1 MNNKDIPESNIVFAN
16 NLKYYLEKNE
26 RTQKELAQIIKVSQG
41 TVCDWIKGRTYPR
54 MDKVEAIAEYFRIEK
69 SDLIEERNVSNKY
82 YMEKKVAEIAKELYS
97 DPGAVDLWL
106 DIRKLSNTNREI
118 VKSLINSLTK
128 GDK

>member
-1 MNNKDIPESNIVFAN
+1 MNNNESNVVFAN
-16 NLKYYLEKNE
+16 NLRYYLEKSE
-26 RTQKELAQIIKVSQG
+26 RSQKELAHQIKVSPG
-41 TVCDWIKGRTYPR
+41 TVCDWMKGRTYPR
-54 MDKVEAIAEYFRIEK
+54 MDKVEAMAEYFGIEK